1 MTDQEIETIANK
13 IGEVA
18 PDQVAN
24 FLANPEG
31 FDYDILEQNYSD
43 FTDKYKNV
51 ADFKGDKYKI
61 MNEIYTQLEG
71 NAPSYAR
78 FLSLQQKYPWLDAA
92 ELKDWFDKVS
102 GFKKEFEAER
112 EAEAGRI
119 KREQEIQN
127 RGMDDPRYWLASE
140 YENQRYINDPESAI
154 FGEQAPGFLG
164 SSTGAK
170 ADLIS
175 GILGAAG
182 DLAPGVG
189 AVVGPTIRAGRDWTH
204 ILTDSPYKKDV
215 TQAVKD
221 QMLDYGTNIA
231 AWRMLNA
238 RKLGKAVEGGVSSE
252 VSNALN
258 VAEETARLRKGF
270 MDVER
275 ALADNATD
283 TQLRNAVK
291 NMPDSE
297 LKNKLTNIV
306 SSTNTDKPINRQ
318 AIKELNERYFLESTN
333 MIQNIQRANIAAGYP
348 AGTSEGLVTDIRING
363 KPTTMVINP
372 EMSQNVARQFSEPG
386 NSYFARVL
394 DTKRYEDLSRLQKA
408 QYKLKQATNA
418 IVKGKPGQIMV
429 QETSHIRNKGS
440 EAKYVEN
447 ALLKK
452 EREDSIDR
460 IISNYSILWNK
471 DKKPAEAF
479 KGSLIEAAWEKWRNQ

>member
-31 FDYDILEQNYSD
+31 FDYNILEEGYSD

-51 ADFKGDKYKI
+51 ADFKGDKSKI

-71 NAPSYAR
+71 KAPSYAR

-92 ELKDWFDKVS
+92 ELKDWFDKVE
-102 GFKKEFEAER
+102 GFKAEYKAER
-112 EAEAGRI
+112 DYEAGKI

-140 YENQRYINDPESAI
+140 YENKRYIEDPESAI
-154 FGEQAPGFLG
+154 FGKEAPGFIG

-189 AVVGPTIRAGRDWTH
+189 AVIGPTIRAGRDWTH
-204 ILTDSPYKKDV
+204 ILSDSPYKKDV
-215 TQAVKD
+215 SQAVKD
-221 QMLDYGTNIA
+221 QLLDYGTNVA

-238 RKLGKAVEGGVSSE
+238 RKLGKAVEGSVSNE

-270 MDVER
+270 TDVAR
-275 ALADNATD
+275 ALEDDVND
-283 TQLRNAVK
+283 TQLRNAIK

-297 LKNKLTNIV
+297 LKNKMSEIV
-306 SSTNTDKPINRQ
+306 ASTPTDKPINRQ
-318 AIKELNERYFLESTN
+318 AIEELNKRYYLESTN
-333 MIQNIQRANIAAGYP
+333 LVQNIQRANIAAGYP
-348 AGTSEGLVTDIRING
+348 AGTSEGLVADFRING

-372 EMSQNVARQFSEPG
+372 ETSQSVAREFSEPG

-408 QYKLKQATNA
+408 QYRLKQASNA

-429 QETSHIRNKGS
+429 QETSHLRNKGS

-452 EREDSIDR
+452 EREDTINR

-471 DKKPAEAF
+471 DKKPAEAV
-479 KGSLIEAAWEKWRNQ
+479 KGSLIEAAWEKWSKQ